1 MIMQQETEECTRR
14 TPHIHSSPLPSTHRP
29 QTQQG
34 PSSKGHRGCI
44 CTDTDVF
51 NAATQRPLLPAKG
64 QATQVWL
71 DISSETPRSMP
82 GSPSA
87 LDQDCHHLSIMG
99 GGVKESHSLWCDT
112 ADARHIEMAKG
123 FVPSSAQDIQRCR
136 PEASCIVQAGRLCC
150 ARANAPAVA
159 IIADAIPVVV
169 VSAGSI
175 AGADTVASTASAIAC
190 IVAART
196 IAAARH
202 RVARLIRAASPP
214 SCCPADTPA
223 PRQVFVRC

>member
-1 MIMQQETEECTRR
+1 
-14 TPHIHSSPLPSTHRP
+14 
-29 QTQQG
+29 
-34 PSSKGHRGCI
+34 
-44 CTDTDVF
+44 
-51 NAATQRPLLPAKG
+51 
-64 QATQVWL
+64 
-71 DISSETPRSMP
+71 
-82 GSPSA
+82 
-87 LDQDCHHLSIMG
+87 MG

-112 ADARHIEMAKG
+112 AGARHIEMAKG

-136 PEASCIVQAGRLCC
+136 PEASCMVQAGRLCC

-175 AGADTVASTASAIAC
+175 AGADTVASTASA
-190 IVAART
+190 
-196 IAAARH
+196 RH

-214 SCCPADTPA
+214 SCCPADTSA